1 MDDRRETEAG
11 PDEAIFASARVRA
24 GGVTRPWLGVAGS
37 LVALGGLV
45 AMGLSQVPAPE
56 PRPTAEAVV
65 ATSLVAQGQPR
76 SERFTGESLTGPA
89 GKPAPTPQASRA
101 MAPIV
106 ISEPGGAIELTIR
119 RHPASMFIHGDV
131 YVAGV
136 SWVFVNITDEDGR
149 IAGWTQVSV
158 PGGAVAPGGTR
169 PALRFDVELALP
181 DWATGP
187 LSVRANA
194 YASDG
199 NSVASE
205 ELGVDADG
213 SPLVGG
219 HGRLGI
225 GG

>member
-1 MDDRRETEAG
+1 MDDRRDAEPR
-11 PDEAIFASARVRA
+11 PDEAVFASARVRA
-24 GGVTRPWLGVAGS
+24 AGGRQTGVAV
-37 LVALGGLV
+37 LVVGLIVAGLALAGTLDGTS
-45 AMGLSQVPAPE
+45 GPAP
-56 PRPTAEAVV
+56 TAPAAAV
-65 ATSLVAQGQPR
+65 AASLAADAELR
-76 SERFTGESLTGPA
+76 SERFRGESLTGP
-89 GKPAPTPQASRA
+89 GPAPTPQASRA

-106 ISEPGGAIELTIR
+106 RSEPGSPIELTIR

-131 YVAGV
+131 SVAGV
-136 SWVFVNITDEDGR
+136 SWVFVNISDGDGR

-158 PGGAVAPGGTR
+158 PGGAAAPRGTG
-169 PALRFDVELALP
+169 PTLRFDVELALP

-199 NSVASE
+199 NIVASE
-205 ELGVDADG
+205 ELGVDVDG

-219 HGRLGI
+219 RGRLGI